1 MKIFLFGIPL
11 LFLVS
16 GSALGQTASPDF
28 SQHGPLETVI
38 RLSYDTLAGSA
49 PRSLP
54 MRIPKRPKLALVLSG
69 GGARGAAQIGVL
81 KAFERHHI
89 PIDFISAT
97 SMGAIIG
104 GLYASGYSVS
114 QIDSLTVHTDWNE
127 VLSLSDDTRRR
138 DLFVDQKLAR
148 DRTFLAVRFQGLTP
162 VIPSAVASGQ
172 RLTDW
177 LNNQTLQA
185 LYHPN
190 PDFDHLKIPFRAIA
204 TDLISGKRV
213 VIGDGPLAEAIRASA
228 TTPLLFDPVERD
240 SMELIDGGILA
251 NVPVDV
257 ARERGY
263 DVVVAVNTTSGLRTA
278 DEMKAPWET
287 VDQMMSISMQVL
299 NLEQLKDADV
309 VITPDIGRHL
319 TFDLHGLDTLITQGD
334 QSAESKIG
342 AVEKLL
348 QEKEEEIDHD
358 TLRFSGPFSATVSG
372 YTLPDSLVKA
382 FAFSDSEIVTGAKIR
397 GRLRTLDGLG
407 IFENV
412 EAHVRADSAG
422 TAIQYVLTP
431 NPTLLAIDISGCQQI
446 RSDSLMALVSPFI
459 GKIIDR
465 NEWSALREDILRK
478 YRGEGYS
485 LARID
490 TITFNPA
497 SDRLSIV
504 INEGTIDAIDVQG
517 GIRTEDSF
525 VLREFQMSP
534 GEVFRI
540 DNANRGIANIISTT
554 LFEYVY
560 LEPSTS
566 GKRTT
571 ITIRLRE
578 RPSQLVRLGL
588 RVDNERHLQG
598 LLDIRDENFQG
609 SGVELG
615 LAISGGDR
623 NSDVTIEYKMPRLFD
638 EYLALSA
645 NAFYRTY
652 DTYLFGDAVVTRP
665 NWWERI
671 QLGEYRDIR
680 YGASVGFSGQFERL
694 GNMSIEL
701 IAQNIRLRSLENATN
716 VEERYRLVMIRAGSV
731 VDSKDAYPFATRGVG
746 LDLSYEFAVQGLGS
760 EIGYNS
766 MQLMYEWYSTWGG
779 RHTIHPRFTM
789 DFADKTL
796 PLSQEFR
803 LGGMDDFFGVR
814 EDDRRGRQLLLFNL
828 EYRYFLPFKLLF
840 DTYVRVRYDLGQI
853 SELPEEIKFTS
864 FRHGIGAEL
873 ALRTPIGPAVVG
885 AGKSFYLGRDLP
897 QNPIQQGPLVWY
909 FMMGYQL

>member
-1 MKIFLFGIPL
+1 MKTL
-11 LFLVS
+11 LFSILLFATLS
-16 GSALGQTASPDF
+16 RAPGQFVGPIPPPPEHRTA
-28 SQHGPLETVI
+28 VI
-38 RLSYDTLAGSA
+38 RLDYDTIQSAGPKSFPFRT
-49 PRSLP
+49 PR
-54 MRIPKRPKLALVLSG
+54 RPKLALVLSG

-104 GLYASGYSVS
+104 GLFASGYSVS

-127 VLSLSDDTRRR
+127 VLSLSDETRRR
-138 DLFVDQKLAR
+138 DLFIDQKVAR
-148 DRTFLAVRFQGLTP
+148 DRTFLAVRFEGLTP
-162 VIPSAVASGQ
+162 VIPTAVASGQ

-213 VIGDGPLAEAIRASA
+213 VIGDGSLAEAIRASA

-299 NLEQLKDADV
+299 NLQQLKAADV

-319 TFDLHGLDTLITQGD
+319 TFDLHGLDTLIAQGD
-334 QSAESKIG
+334 ASAEAKIS
-342 AVEKLL
+342 AVEDLL
-348 QEKEEEIDHD
+348 KAKEEMIDRD
-358 TLRFSGPFSATVSG
+358 TLRFRGPFSVSVVG
-372 YTLPDSLVKA
+372 ASLPDSLTKA
-382 FAFSDSEIVTGAKIR
+382 LGFADSATVPGSEIR
-397 GRLRTLDGLG
+397 GRLRLLDALG
-407 IFENV
+407 IFDRV
-412 EAHVRADSAG
+412 EAHVDETG
-422 TAIQYVLTP
+422 TGTMVQYVVSP
-431 NPTLLAIDISGCQQI
+431 NPKLAGIDISGCRRI
-446 RSDSLMALVSPFI
+446 NCDSLTRLVRPYVGS
-459 GKIIDR
+459 IINR
-465 NEWSALREDILRK
+465 NEWRAIREEILRK
-478 YRGEGYS
+478 YRAEGYS

-490 TITFNPA
+490 TMDFDPA
-497 SDRLSIV
+497 DDHLSIAV
-504 INEGTIDAIDVQG
+504 NEGIIDAIDVQG
-517 GIRTEDSF
+517 GVRTEDSF
-525 VLREFQMSP
+525 VLREFQVEP

-540 DNANRGIANIISTT
+540 DNATRGIANINSTT

-560 LEPSTS
+560 LEPSTTGS
-566 GKRTT
+566 RTT
-571 ITIRLRE
+571 VTIRLRE
-578 RPSQLVRLGL
+578 RPSQLARIGL

-598 LLDIRDENFQG
+598 LLDLRDENFRG
-609 SGVELG
+609 TGMELG
-615 LAISGGDR
+615 LTVSGGDR
-623 NSDVTIEYKMPRLFD
+623 NTDVTLDFKMPRLFD
-638 EYLALSA
+638 EYLTFGA
-645 NAFYRTY
+645 NMFYRTY
-652 DTYLFGDAVVTRP
+652 DTYEFADAPVTRP
-665 NWWERI
+665 NWWERV
-671 QLGEYRDIR
+671 QVGEYRDIR

-694 GNMSIEL
+694 GNISFDL
-701 IAQNIRLRSLENATN
+701 IAQNIRLRSLQNAAN
-716 VEERYRLVMIRAGSV
+716 LEERYRLVTLRAGTV

-746 LDLSYEFAVQGLGS
+746 LDLSYEFAMQGLGS
-760 EIGYNS
+760 EISYNS
-766 MQLMYEWYSTWGG
+766 MKLMYEWYTSWGD
-779 RHTIHPRFTM
+779 RNTIHPRFTM
-789 DFADKTL
+789 DFADKTM

-803 LGGMDDFFGVR
+803 LGGMESFFGVR

-828 EYRYFLPFKLLF
+828 EYRYFLPFRLLF

-853 SELPEEIKFTS
+853 SALPEEIKFSS
-864 FRHGIGAEL
+864 FRHGVGAEL
-873 ALRTPIGPAVVG
+873 AFKTPIGPAIIG
-885 AGKSFYLGRDLP
+885 AGKSFYLIKNLP
-897 QNPIQQGPLVWY
+897 QNPIQQGPIVWY